1 MSSNYLRH
9 IWKSRDLRTKILLT
23 LGLLAFVRVI
33 AHIPLPG
40 IDRTLLDNFLNQSQ
54 NQVFSVLSIFTGGS
68 IANISIDLMGVGP
81 YITASIVVQLLTKVI
96 PSWEEIQK
104 EGTSGREKLN
114 QYTRYLSVPMALIQG
129 YGMIILLKSQNI
141 IGTLTTTQILLMLL
155 VIVTTSV
162 LVMWIGEL
170 ISERGLGNGISLII
184 ALGIIAGLPQQL
196 ANTANLV
203 SSGNVST
210 LIIIALMALV
220 AIAVIVLMNDAERKI
235 PITYPRRV
243 VAPTTGSSIDSYL
256 PLKVNTAGVIPI
268 IFALSFLTFP
278 TIIARFLSTARS
290 EFLQKSSSLL
300 TNFVSNELYYTI
312 TYFILVFVFTF
323 FYTYVVF
330 QPKEISENLQKQGG
344 FIPGIRPGSE
354 TAGFLSYTIGRLTF
368 IGAIFLAVIA
378 ILPNILKTTTG
389 ISTLVI
395 GGTSIL
401 IVVSVVIETSR
412 QLSGQLSMRRYD
424 TIT

>member
-1 MSSNYLRH
+1 MFGVLLH
-9 IWKSRDLRTKILLT
+9 IWKSKDLRTKILFSIA
-23 LGLLAFVRVI
+23 LLAFVRVI

-40 IDRTLLDNFLNQSQ
+40 IDRVQLDNFLNQSQ

-68 IANISIDLMGVGP
+68 ISNISIDLMGVGP
-81 YITASIVVQLLTKVI
+81 YITASIVVQLMTKIV
-96 PSWEEIQK
+96 PAWEEISK

-114 QYTRYLSVPMALIQG
+114 QFTRYLTVPMAILQG
-129 YGMIILLKSQNI
+129 YGMLVLLKSQNI
-141 IGTLTTTQILLMLL
+141 LTTITTGEIMMMLT
-155 VIVTTSV
+155 VIVATSIF
-162 LVMWIGEL
+162 VMWIGEL

-184 ALGIIAGLPQQL
+184 ALGIIAGLPQQIL
-196 ANTANLV
+196 NTATIAQA
-203 SSGNVST
+203 GNIST
-210 LIIIALMALV
+210 LITIGLLALAT
-220 AIAVIVLMNDAERKI
+220 IAVIVVMNDAERKV

-243 VAPTTGSSIDSYL
+243 VAPSAGSGIDSYL

-290 EFLQKSSSLL
+290 ELLQKFATAV
-300 TNFVSNELYYTI
+300 TNFTSNDLYYAI
-312 TYFILVFVFTF
+312 SYFLLVFIFTF

-368 IGAIFLAVIA
+368 IGAIFLALIA
-378 ILPNILKTTTG
+378 VLPNILKTTTG
-389 ISTLVI
+389 IETLVI

-401 IVVSVVIETSR
+401 IVVSVIIETSR

>member
-1 MSSNYLRH
+1 MLGALQQ
-9 IWKSRDLRTKILLT
+9 IWKSKDLRTKILIT
-23 LGLLAFVRVI
+23 LALLAFIRVV

-40 IDRTLLDNFLNQSQ
+40 VDRAMLNNFLGQSQ
-54 NQVFSVLSIFTGGS
+54 NQVFSVLSVFTGGS
-68 IANISIDLMGVGP
+68 ISNISIDLMGVGP
-81 YITASIVVQLLTKVI
+81 YITASIVVQLMTKVI
-96 PSWEEIQK
+96 PAWEEINK

-114 QYTRYLSVPMALIQG
+114 QYTRYLTVPMAVIQG
-129 YGMIILLKSQNI
+129 YGMLVLLRSQNI
-141 IGTLTTTQILLMLL
+141 LSAATTGEIALMLTI
-155 VIVTTSV
+155 IVATSV
-162 LVMWIGEL
+162 FVMWIGEL
-170 ISERGLGNGISLII
+170 ISERGMGNGISLII
-184 ALGIIAGLPQQL
+184 ALGIIAGLPQQIV
-196 ANTANLV
+196 NTANV
-203 SSGNVST
+203 AQAGNITT
-210 LIIIALMALV
+210 LIIIGLLAILT
-220 AIAVIVLMNDAERKI
+220 IAVIVIMNDAERKV
-235 PITYPRRV
+235 PVTYPRRV
-243 VAPTTGSSIDSYL
+243 VTPSAGMGIDSYL

-290 EFLQKSSSLL
+290 EFLQKIASWV
-300 TNFVSNELYYTI
+300 TNFTSNDLYYAI
-312 TYFILVFVFTF
+312 SYFLLVFIFAF
-323 FYTYVVF
+323 FYTYIVF

-344 FIPGIRPGSE
+344 FIPGIRPGTE

-378 ILPNILKTTTG
+378 ILPNILKSTTG
-389 ISTLVI
+389 IETLVI

>member
-1 MSSNYLRH
+1 MLGALQQ
-9 IWKSRDLRTKILLT
+9 IWKSKDLRTKILISLA
-23 LGLLAFVRVI
+23 LLAFVRVI

-40 IDRTLLDNFLNQSQ
+40 IDRTQLEGFLGQSQ
-54 NQVFSVLSIFTGGS
+54 NQVFSVLSVFTGGS
-68 IANISIDLMGVGP
+68 LANISIDLMGVGP
-81 YITASIVVQLLTKVI
+81 YITASIVVQLMTKI
-96 PSWEEIQK
+96 LPAWEEINK

-114 QYTRYLSVPMALIQG
+114 QYTRYLTVPMAFIQG
-129 YGMIILLKSQNI
+129 YGTLILLKSQNI
-141 IGTLTTTQILLMLL
+141 LTTISTGEILMMLMI
-155 VIVTTSV
+155 IVATSIF
-162 LVMWIGEL
+162 VMWIGEL

-184 ALGIIAGLPQQL
+184 ALGIIAGLPQQFL
-196 ANTANLV
+196 NTATIAQT
-203 SSGNVST
+203 GNVSM
-210 LIIIALMALV
+210 LIVIALLAVLT
-220 AIAVIVLMNDAERKI
+220 IAVIVIMNDAERKV

-243 VAPTTGSSIDSYL
+243 VAPSADSGADSYL

-290 EFLQKSSSLL
+290 EFLQKVATSV
-300 TNFVSNELYYTI
+300 TAFTSNDLYYAVS
-312 TYFILVFVFTF
+312 YFVLVFVFTF

-344 FIPGIRPGSE
+344 FIPGIRPGTE

-368 IGAIFLAVIA
+368 IGAIFLALIA
-378 ILPNILKTTTG
+378 ILPNIMSSTTG
-389 ISTLVI
+389 IQTLVI

>member
-1 MSSNYLRH
+1 MFSGLLQ
-9 IWKSRDLRTKILLT
+9 IWKSKDLRTKILISLA
-23 LGLLAFVRVI
+23 LLAFVRVI

-40 IDRTLLDNFLNQSQ
+40 IDRSQLDNFLNQSQ
-54 NQVFSVLSIFTGGS
+54 NQIFSVLSIFTGGS
-68 IANISIDLMGVGP
+68 ISNISIDLMGVGP
-81 YITASIVVQLLTKVI
+81 YITASIVVQLMTKVI
-96 PSWEEIQK
+96 PAWEEINK

-114 QYTRYLSVPMALIQG
+114 QYTRYLTVPMALIQG
-129 YGMIILLKSQNI
+129 YGTLVLLKSQNI
-141 IGTLTTTQILLMLL
+141 LSAVTTKEIIMMLL
-155 VIVTTSV
+155 VIVATSIF
-162 LVMWIGEL
+162 VMWIGEL

-184 ALGIIAGLPQQL
+184 ALGIIAGLPQQFL
-196 ANTANLV
+196 NTATV
-203 SSGNVST
+203 AQTGNIST
-210 LIIIALMALV
+210 LIIIGLLALAT
-220 AIAVIVLMNDAERKI
+220 IAVIVIMNDAERKV

-243 VAPTTGSSIDSYL
+243 VTPTAGSGVDSYL

-278 TIIARFLSTARS
+278 AIIARFLSTARS
-290 EFLQKSSSLL
+290 EILQK
-300 TNFVSNELYYTI
+300 FAAAVSNFTGNDLYYAI
-312 TYFILVFVFTF
+312 SYFLLVFAFTF

-344 FIPGIRPGSE
+344 FIPGIRPGNE
-354 TAGFLSYTIGRLTF
+354 TASFLSYSIGRLTF
-368 IGAIFLAVIA
+368 IGAIFLALIA
-378 ILPNILKTTTG
+378 ILPNILTSTTG
-389 ISTLVI
+389 IQTLVI